1 MAEEFFISSLENIP
15 GSDIEE
21 HYGIVTGTSVKSFGK
36 LASFMANFKTF
47 MGGEAKD
54 LSSVLDKTR
63 EEAIESM
70 SKNAK
75 KHGANCILNVR
86 FQTVFVRPGVA
97 EVNAY
102 GTAVKIMK
110 Y

>member
-1 MAEEFFISSLENIP
+1 MAEEFYISTLENIP

-36 LASFMANFKTF
+36 FASAMANLKTF
-47 MGGEAKD
+47 MGGEVKD
-54 LSSVLDKTR
+54 LSSILDATR
-63 EEAIESM
+63 KDAMEVM
-70 SKNAK
+70 TVNAK
-75 KHGANCILNVR
+75 KLDANCVLNVR
-86 FQTVFVRPGVA
+86 FQTVFIKPGLA
-97 EVNAY
+97 EINAY